1 MMKKTKGLIF
11 CIICTLLCAGLSL
24 PVAAEIKTDSYEQ
37 TVTVLQRVGV
47 LESSAGAAEDAVS
60 RAEFTAM
67 AIRMMGVDVTQSE
80 TVGSGFTDV
89 PDAHPYAS
97 AVKAAREFG
106 LISGNG
112 NTMFYPDSK
121 ISYQEAGK
129 ILVAV
134 TGYQWKLS
142 DTSLTSYMAMANQIG
157 IMRGVGTLNYSMAAR
172 RDVLYK
178 MIENALDVEI
188 LKQIG
193 FGDEVTYESKRN
205 ETVLSENLK
214 VGKYKGMVTATPY
227 TSYNGTAKLKTGQI
241 EIDGEIY
248 TVNYNRSAVENLLG
262 YQVTYYVDIADPTD
276 EEPTVLLIVEN
287 MAEDRVL
294 RVKAEDIKPTTT
306 NAKLCYYSDSGSGAL
321 RSESADIT
329 ATANV
334 IYNGVYTCKAHMLE
348 ANELQPMTG
357 GITLLDTDGDGNY
370 DLVKID
376 DVTTVVAESVNAEE
390 QIVTDYYKRTAVKV
404 GTNEDVRIVKNGA
417 EIDFADLKAW
427 DVLAVREDKGKTKME
442 ISVTSSKISGKITGL
457 GEDTVTVEEREVEL
471 AESLKTFLAL
481 PTADAKY
488 QLTLNTNGNF
498 YFDEDGKIA
507 AADVGGK
514 SGTGGTYAYLI
525 KYGMESG
532 ISTNCEM
539 KVLVKS
545 NEILTLKTASKLTV
559 DGKSGQSGK
568 DLYEQLEKL
577 KTARPA
583 GVYKDP
589 GKVNNLDDDG
599 KKALEAAY
607 TKQNYVIV
615 YKTNDA
621 GEVTEVDTVIA
632 NPEENGLG
640 LEISYPAANKRYKS
654 SYKFSDNSATAK
666 PKNFIYSGSTIMFNV
681 PTEDDADEKNF
692 TAVNDFTH
700 DAFFRVAAYDRVDGQ
715 VSVVC
720 NFLNAGSS
728 TGNDISSN
736 VDTLNTIG
744 IVKNVTSVVTEDGE
758 RVAKIYLVNGGKEVS
773 YTVIPDKTIPS
784 LQYGDVMV
792 YHVDSLSRI
801 DAIKVLFQPTETTAP
816 YISGAASKAEFAYGM
831 VYEKFPDVVTVMT
844 DQTVIDK
851 AAAGTAPTVADLE
864 PYMVNSF
871 LRIYLVD
878 MEEEEIRLATTADI
892 FSYENDPENASMM
905 FMKLYYDIPKEAVIY
920 KWK

>member
-24 PVAAEIKTDSYEQ
+24 PVAAEIKTESYEQ
-37 TVTVLQRVGV
+37 TMTVLQRVGV
-47 LESSAGAAEDAVS
+47 LESGTGAAEDAVS

-67 AIRMMGVDVTQSE
+67 AVRMMGMTVMQSD

-97 AVKAAREFG
+97 AVKAARELG

-188 LKQIG
+188 LKQTG

-227 TSYNGTAKLKTGQI
+227 TSYHGTSKLKTGQI
-241 EIDGEIY
+241 EIDGELY

-287 MAEDRVL
+287 MAEERVL
-294 RVKAEDIKPTTT
+294 CVKAEDIKPATT
-306 NAKLCYYSDSGSGAL
+306 NAQLCYYSYSESGAA

-334 IYNGVYTCKAHMLE
+334 IYNGVYAGKAHMLE
-348 ANELQPMTG
+348 AADLQPMTG
-357 GITLLDTDGDGNY
+357 GVALLDTDGDGDY

-376 DVTTVVAESVNAEE
+376 DVTTVVAESVNVEE
-390 QIVTDYYKRTAVKV
+390 RIVTDYYKRTTVKAET
-404 GTNEDVRIVKNGA
+404 GEDVRIVKNGA

-457 GEDTVTVEEREVEL
+457 GDDTVTVEDREAEL
-471 AESLKTFLAL
+471 AESLKSFLAL

-488 QLTLNTNGNF
+488 RLTLNTSGNF

-514 SGTGGTYAYLI
+514 SGTGGAYAYVI
-525 KYGMESG
+525 KYGMGSG
-532 ISTNCEM
+532 LSTSCEM

-559 DGKSGQSGK
+559 DGIGGQSGA
-568 DLYEQLEKL
+568 DLYAQLEKL

-583 GVYKDP
+583 GLYSGTDTT
-589 GKVNNLDDDG
+589 L
-599 KKALEAAY
+599 AAAY

-621 GEVTEVDTVIA
+621 GEVTEVDTVIDNA
-632 NPEENGLG
+632 EENGKG

-654 SYKFSDNSATAK
+654 SYKFSDKTATTN
-666 PKNFIYSGSTIMFNV
+666 PKNFIYSGSTIMFNI
-681 PTEDDADEKNF
+681 PTDDNADEKNF

-700 DAFFRVAAYDRVDGQ
+700 DTFFNVAAYDRIDGQ

-720 NFLNAGSS
+720 NFKEAGSTS
-728 TGNDISSN
+728 GNDISDN
-736 VDTLNTIG
+736 VNTLNTIG

-773 YTVIPDKTIPS
+773 YTVVPDKTIPS
-784 LQYGDVMV
+784 LKYGDVIV
-792 YHVDSLSRI
+792 YHSDSLSRI
-801 DAIKVLFQPTETTAP
+801 DAMKVLFQPTETTAP
-816 YISGAASKAEFAYGM
+816 YLSGAASSYESVYGM
-831 VYEKFPDVVTVMT
+831 VYEKFSDVVTVMT
-844 DQTVIDK
+844 SQTVIDNAK
-851 AAAGTAPTVADLE
+851 AGTKPTVADLE

-878 MEEEEIRLATTADI
+878 MAEEEIRLATTADI
-892 FSYENDPENASMM
+892 FSFENDPDSASMM